1 MNRFSIG
8 THAFILIVLAVG
20 IIYSLPNLYPAKPA
34 IQIAY
39 TDSGQSADQGLLNEV
54 TEILSA
60 KSIQSESI
68 GLKDNNIVAKFSS
81 FDDQLAAKSAL
92 QRILLDRAIVA
103 LNLEPSTPQ
112 WLRDIGG
119 GPLKLGLDLSGGVHF
134 LLEVDIES
142 ALDNRL
148 DSLLNQYRKKFRD
161 DRINVESSQKKDK
174 ELSFSFAS
182 DEDYNKAL
190 KVFGDDNIT
199 AVGTALY
206 DIQTNTIRNNVD
218 ISYSQSA
225 IKEIRDYAVGQNL
238 MTLRNRVNE
247 LGVSE
252 PIVQRQGSS
261 RIVVELP
268 GVQDTTAAKKIIGKT
283 ANLEFRLEAAPDD
296 NITAVGT
303 ALYDIQTN
311 TIRNNV
317 DISYSQSAIKEI
329 RDYAVGQNLMTLRNR
344 VNELGVSEPI
354 VQRQGSSRIVVE
366 LPGVQDTTAAKKI
379 IGKTANLEF
388 RLEAAPTTSR
398 LRKEEFTYQD
408 ERMGSAYLEKNIIV
422 AGERVTN
429 ASSGFDESGFAQVNI
444 SLDMQGGRAM
454 QKATSGNIG
463 RRLGVLFVERK
474 NKSTLTIDE
483 NGDEVIEQSSYIE
496 KNIISLATVQ
506 AVLGTGFRITGVGS
520 PQEASELALLLRAGA
535 LAAPMKFVEE
545 RTVGPSLGKENIE
558 LGIRSIIIGLLSVV
572 LFMVFYYRWFG
583 LAANIALFANVVLIT
598 GFMSLLGAT
607 LTLPGIAGIVLTI
620 GMAVDANVLIFSRIR
635 EELAEGRDPQTA
647 IQEGF
652 SRAFVTIFDAN
663 VTTLIASIV
672 LYAIGTGPI
681 KGFAITLSI
690 GIITS
695 MFTAILGTRAI
706 INLMYGNKNIKELR
720 V

>member
-8 THAFILIVLAVG
+8 THAFILIVLAIG

-54 TEILSA
+54 SDILKA
-60 KSIQSESI
+60 KNIQSESV

-161 DRINVESSQKKDK
+161 DRISVESSQKNDK
-174 ELSFSFAS
+174 ELSFSFVS

-190 KVFGDDNIT
+190 KIFGDDNIT

-206 DIQTNTIRNNVD
+206 DIQTNTIRNKVD
-218 ISYSQSA
+218 IAYSQGA

-283 ANLEFRLEAAPDD
+283 ANLEFRLEA
-296 NITAVGT
+296 
-303 ALYDIQTN
+303 
-311 TIRNNV
+311 
-317 DISYSQSAIKEI
+317 
-329 RDYAVGQNLMTLRNR
+329 
-344 VNELGVSEPI
+344 
-354 VQRQGSSRIVVE
+354 SS
-366 LPGVQDTTAAKKI
+366 
-379 IGKTANLEF
+379 
-388 RLEAAPTTSR
+388 TTSR
-398 LRKEEFTYQD
+398 LRKEEFDYKD
-408 ERMGSAYLEKNIIV
+408 ERMGSADLEKSVIV

-474 NKSTLTIDE
+474 NKSILTTDE
-483 NGDEVIEQSSYIE
+483 NGNEVIEQSSYIE

-506 AVLGTGFRITGVGS
+506 AVLGTSFRITGVGS

-545 RTVGPSLGKENIE
+545 RTVGPSLGKENIQ
-558 LGIRSIIIGLLSVV
+558 LGIKSIIIGLLSVV

-647 IQEGF
+647 IEQGF

-706 INLMYGNKNIKELR
+706 INLMYGNKNIQELR

>member
-161 DRINVESSQKKDK
+161 DRISVESSQKKDK
-174 ELSFSFAS
+174 ELSFSFVS

-206 DIQTNTIRNNVD
+206 DIQTNTIRNKVD

-283 ANLEFRLEAAPDD
+283 ANLEFRLEAA
-296 NITAVGT
+296 
-303 ALYDIQTN
+303 
-311 TIRNNV
+311 
-317 DISYSQSAIKEI
+317 S
-329 RDYAVGQNLMTLRNR
+329 
-344 VNELGVSEPI
+344 
-354 VQRQGSSRIVVE
+354 
-366 LPGVQDTTAAKKI
+366 
-379 IGKTANLEF
+379 
-388 RLEAAPTTSR
+388 TTSR
-398 LRKEEFTYQD
+398 LRKEEFDYQD
-408 ERMGSAYLEKNIIV
+408 VRMGSAYLEKNIIV

-474 NKSTLTIDE
+474 NKSTLTVDE

-558 LGIRSIIIGLLSVV
+558 LGIRSIIIGLLSVIA
-572 LFMVFYYRWFG
+572 FMLFYYRWFG

-635 EELAEGRDPQTA
+635 EELAEGKDPQTA
-647 IQEGF
+647 INEGF
-652 SRAFVTIFDAN
+652 SRAFVTIVDAN

-695 MFTAILGTRAI
+695 MFTAIMGTRAI

>member
-1 MNRFSIG
+1 MNRFSIW
-8 THAFILIVLAVG
+8 TYAFILMVLSIGV
-20 IIYSLPNLYPAKPA
+20 IYSLPNLYPAKPA

-39 TDSGQSADQGLLNEV
+39 TDSGKSADQILLNQV
-54 TEILSA
+54 TEILEDRSVGV
-60 KSIQSESI
+60 ESV
-68 GLKDNNIVAKFSS
+68 GLKDNNIIAKFNS
-81 FDDQLAAKSAL
+81 FDDQLAGKAAL
-92 QRILLDRAIVA
+92 QRVLLDRAVVA
-103 LNLEPSTPQ
+103 LNLEPSTPK

-134 LLEVDIES
+134 LLEVDIDS

-148 DSLLNQYRKKFRD
+148 ESLLNEYRKKFRD
-161 DRINVESSQKKDK
+161 ERINVEGSRKSNKD
-174 ELSFSFAS
+174 LIFSFIS

-190 KVFGDDNIT
+190 RIFSDDNIT
-199 AVGTALY
+199 SLGTPLY
-206 DIQTNTIRNNVD
+206 DLRPNSLRNLVE
-218 ISYSQSA
+218 IAYSQNA

-283 ANLEFRLEAAPDD
+283 ANLEFRLEAA
-296 NITAVGT
+296 
-303 ALYDIQTN
+303 
-311 TIRNNV
+311 
-317 DISYSQSAIKEI
+317 S
-329 RDYAVGQNLMTLRNR
+329 
-344 VNELGVSEPI
+344 
-354 VQRQGSSRIVVE
+354 
-366 LPGVQDTTAAKKI
+366 
-379 IGKTANLEF
+379 
-388 RLEAAPTTSR
+388 TTSR
-398 LRKEEFTYQD
+398 LRKEEFDFQD
-408 ERMGSAYLEKNIIV
+408 ERMGSAFLEKNIIV
-422 AGERVTN
+422 AGDRVTN

-444 SLDMQGGRAM
+444 TLDMQGGRAM
-454 QKATSGNIG
+454 QKATNGNIG
-463 RRLGVLFVERK
+463 RRLGVLFVEQK
-474 NKSTLTIDE
+474 NKSVLTQDADD
-483 NGDEVIEQSSYIE
+483 NDVIEQTSYVTKE
-496 KNIISLATVQ
+496 IISLATVQ
-506 AVLGTGFRITGVGS
+506 AVLGTSFRITGVGS

-558 LGIRSIIIGLLSVV
+558 LGVRSIIIGLLSVIA
-572 LFMVFYYRWFG
+572 FMFFYYRWFG

-635 EELAEGRDPQTA
+635 EELKAGKDPQTA

-652 SRAFVTIFDAN
+652 SRAFVTIVDAN
-663 VTTLIASIV
+663 VTTLIASVV
-672 LYAIGTGPI
+672 LYAIGTGPV

-690 GIITS
+690 GILTS

>member
-1 MNRFSIG
+1 MVLSIG
-8 THAFILIVLAVG
+8 V
-20 IIYSLPNLYPAKPA
+20 IYSLPNLYPAKPA

-39 TDSGQSADQGLLNEV
+39 TDSGKSADQILLNQV
-54 TEILSA
+54 KDILEG
-60 KSIQSESI
+60 QSTGVESV
-68 GLKDNNIVAKFSS
+68 GLKDNNIIAKFDN
-81 FDDQLAAKSAL
+81 FDDQLAGKAAL
-92 QRILLDRAIVA
+92 QKILLDDAIVA

-112 WLRDIGG
+112 WLRNIGG

-134 LLEVDIES
+134 LLEVDIDS

-148 DSLLNQYRKKFRD
+148 ESLLNEYRKKFRD
-161 DRINVESSQKKDK
+161 DRINVESSRKDNK
-174 ELSFSFAS
+174 DLVFSFAS

-190 KVFGDDNIT
+190 RVFNEDNIT
-199 AVGTALY
+199 PLGTSLY
-206 DIQTNTIRNNVD
+206 DLSTNSIRNLVELT
-218 ISYSQSA
+218 YSTSA

-261 RIVVELP
+261 RIVVQLP

-283 ANLEFRLEAAPDD
+283 ANLEFRLEAA
-296 NITAVGT
+296 
-303 ALYDIQTN
+303 
-311 TIRNNV
+311 
-317 DISYSQSAIKEI
+317 S
-329 RDYAVGQNLMTLRNR
+329 
-344 VNELGVSEPI
+344 
-354 VQRQGSSRIVVE
+354 
-366 LPGVQDTTAAKKI
+366 
-379 IGKTANLEF
+379 
-388 RLEAAPTTSR
+388 TTSR
-398 LRKEEFTYQD
+398 LRKEEFDWQD
-408 ERMGSAYLEKNIIV
+408 ERMGSAFLEKNIIV

-429 ASSGFDESGFAQVNI
+429 ANSGFDENGLAQVNI
-444 SLDMQGGRAM
+444 TLDMQGGRAM
-454 QKATSGNIG
+454 QKATNGNIG
-463 RRLGVLFVERK
+463 RRLGVLFVEQK
-474 NKSTLTIDE
+474 NKSVLTKDADG
-483 NGDEVIEQSSYIE
+483 NDVIEQTSYIE
-496 KNIISLATVQ
+496 KEIISLATVQ
-506 AVLGTGFRITGVGS
+506 AVLGTSFRITGVGS

-558 LGIRSIIIGLLSVV
+558 LGVRSIIIGLFSVIA
-572 LFMVFYYRWFG
+572 FMLFYYRWFG
-583 LAANIALFANVVLIT
+583 FAANIALFANVVLIT

-635 EELAEGRDPQTA
+635 EELKDGKDPQTA

-652 SRAFVTIFDAN
+652 SRAFVTIVDAN

-672 LYAIGTGPI
+672 LYAIGTGPV

-690 GIITS
+690 GILTS

-706 INLMYGNKNIKELR
+706 INLMYGNQNIKELR

>member
-1 MNRFSIG
+1 MVLSIG
-8 THAFILIVLAVG
+8 V
-20 IIYSLPNLYPAKPA
+20 IYSLPNLYPAKPA

-39 TDSGQSADQGLLNEV
+39 TDSGKSADQILLNQV
-54 TEILSA
+54 TEILED
-60 KSIQSESI
+60 QSVGVESV
-68 GLKDNNIVAKFSS
+68 GLKDNNIIAKFNS
-81 FDDQLAAKSAL
+81 FDDQLAGKAAL
-92 QRILLDRAIVA
+92 QRVLLDRAVVA

-134 LLEVDIES
+134 LLEVDIDS
-142 ALDNRL
+142 ALDSRL
-148 DSLLNQYRKKFRD
+148 ESLLNEYRKKFRD
-161 DRINVESSQKKDK
+161 ERINVESSRKSNKD
-174 ELSFSFAS
+174 LIFSFIS

-190 KVFGDDNIT
+190 RIFSDDNIT
-199 AVGTALY
+199 SLGTPLY
-206 DIQTNTIRNNVD
+206 DLRPNSLRNLVE
-218 ISYSQSA
+218 IAYSQNA

-283 ANLEFRLEAAPDD
+283 ANLEFRLEAA
-296 NITAVGT
+296 
-303 ALYDIQTN
+303 
-311 TIRNNV
+311 
-317 DISYSQSAIKEI
+317 S
-329 RDYAVGQNLMTLRNR
+329 
-344 VNELGVSEPI
+344 
-354 VQRQGSSRIVVE
+354 
-366 LPGVQDTTAAKKI
+366 
-379 IGKTANLEF
+379 
-388 RLEAAPTTSR
+388 TTSR
-398 LRKEEFTYQD
+398 LRKEEFDFQD
-408 ERMGSAYLEKNIIV
+408 ERMGSAFLEKNIIV
-422 AGERVTN
+422 AGDRVTN

-444 SLDMQGGRAM
+444 TLDMQGGRAM
-454 QKATSGNIG
+454 QKATNGNIG
-463 RRLGVLFVERK
+463 RRLGVLFVEQK
-474 NKSTLTIDE
+474 NKSVLTKDADD
-483 NGDEVIEQSSYIE
+483 NDVIEQTSYVTKE
-496 KNIISLATVQ
+496 IISLATVQ
-506 AVLGTGFRITGVGS
+506 AVLGTSFRITGVGS

-558 LGIRSIIIGLLSVV
+558 LGVRSIIIGLLSVIA
-572 LFMVFYYRWFG
+572 FMFFYYRWFG
-583 LAANIALFANVVLIT
+583 FAANIALFANVVLIT

-635 EELAEGRDPQTA
+635 EELKAGKDPQTA

-652 SRAFVTIFDAN
+652 SRAFVTIVDAN
-663 VTTLIASIV
+663 VTTLIASVV

-690 GIITS
+690 GILTS